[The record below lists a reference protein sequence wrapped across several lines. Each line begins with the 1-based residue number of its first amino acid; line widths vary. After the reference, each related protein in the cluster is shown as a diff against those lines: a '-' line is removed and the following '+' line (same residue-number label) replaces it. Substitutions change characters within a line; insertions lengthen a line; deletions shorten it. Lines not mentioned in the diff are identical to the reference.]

1 MTDKGTDM
9 GLFTDLPGDDGLPGP
24 QRRLAMIALMTATAM
39 TVLDGTIVNIAL
51 PQIALALKVSAG
63 AAIWVANGY
72 LLAAAM
78 TLAIFASLASRIGYR
93 NQYAGGLAV
102 FTLASLGCALA
113 PSLGV
118 LIGMRLLQGI
128 GASAVLSIGP
138 AILRTVFPNRLLGR
152 ILGLN
157 ALMVAATTAIG
168 PALGGTLLAVSSWEW
183 LFAINVPLGLVGLVL
198 IMRAIPGERASV
210 PGRFDNAGAVLSALA
225 MGALIMAAEA
235 CQRVGTPGQSEAAGL
250 HALAYGAA
258 AVVAGL
264 AFVWRQRHAAQ
275 PLLPLTIFASTRFSL
290 AALTSLIS
298 FVGQGIAFI
307 ALPFLFQSNYGYSAL
322 HAALLFTPWPLGIIL
337 AAPQAG
343 KLSDRYPPI
352 ALSSA
357 GLAVFTLGLALLA
370 LLPAHA
376 AAWDICWRGFICGI
390 GFGFFQSPNN
400 REMLSNTSREHS
412 ANASGVLAIM
422 RTFGQCFGAA
432 LMGIIVSV
440 FGAHVIAGTG
450 SLASAAQDA
459 SAIRLSLWVA
469 AAATALATL
478 VSVSRLRA
486 LRAAPSP
493 PPANP

>member
-1 MTDKGTDM
+1 MS
-9 GLFTDLPGDDGLPGP
+9 LFTDLPGDDGLPGP

-51 PQIALALKVSAG
+51 PQIAMALKVTAG

-72 LLAAAM
+72 LLTAAM
-78 TLAIFASLASRIGYR
+78 TLAIFAALASRIGYR

-113 PSLGV
+113 PTLEV
-118 LIGMRLLQGI
+118 LIAMRLLQGL

-138 AILRTVFPNRLLGR
+138 AILRTVFPSRLLGR

-157 ALMVAATTAIG
+157 ALMVAAMTAIG
-168 PALGGTLLAVSSWEW
+168 PALGGFLLSVSSWEW
-183 LFAINVPLGLVGLVL
+183 LFAINVPLGLIGLVL
-198 IMRAIPGERASV
+198 IVRAIPDERIAAR
-210 PGRFDNAGAVLSALA
+210 GRFDSAGAVLSAVA

-235 CQRVGTPGQSEAAGL
+235 CTKRGAALDALTWGATAVAAGI
-250 HALAYGAA
+250 G
-258 AVVAGL
+258 
-264 AFVWRQRHAAQ
+264 FVWRQRRADD
-275 PLLPLTIFASTRFSL
+275 PLLPLAIFASSRFSM

-298 FVGQGIAFI
+298 FVGQGMAFI

-357 GLAVFTLGLALLA
+357 GLAMFTLGLALLA
-370 LLPAHA
+370 MLPAHA
-376 AAWDICWRGFICGI
+376 ATWDICWRGFVCGI

-400 REMLSNTSREHS
+400 REMLSNTAREHS

-432 LMGIIVSV
+432 LMGIILAV
-440 FGAHVIAGTG
+440 FGSQLAHGA
-450 SLASAAQDA
+450 LASAAQDA
-459 SAIRLSLWVA
+459 NAIRLSLWVA
-469 AAATALATL
+469 AAATALATI
-478 VSVSRLRA
+478 VSVSRLRTG
-486 LRAAPSP
+486 AAPSR
-493 PPANP
+493 PPASP

>member
-1 MTDKGTDM
+1 MS
-9 GLFTDLPGDDGLPGP
+9 LFTDLPGDDGLPGQ
-24 QRRLAMIALMTATAM
+24 QRRLAMLALMTATAM

-51 PQIALALKVSAG
+51 PQIALALKVTAG

-72 LLAAAM
+72 LLAVAM
-78 TLAIFASLASRIGYR
+78 TLAIFAALASRIGYR

-118 LIGMRLLQGI
+118 LIGMRLLQGL
-128 GASAVLSIGP
+128 GASAILSIGP
-138 AILRTVFPNRLLGR
+138 AMLRNVFPNRLLGR

-157 ALMVAATTAIG
+157 ALMVAAMSAIG
-168 PALGGTLLAVSSWEW
+168 PVLGGVLLAVSSWEW
-183 LFAINVPLGLVGLVL
+183 LFAINVPLGLAALMLVL
-198 IMRAIPGERASV
+198 RALPGERRAGQ
-210 PGRFDNAGAVLSALA
+210 GRFDSAGAVLSAIA

-235 CQRVGTPGQSEAAGL
+235 CQRLGAPGQAEDAGL
-250 HALAYGAA
+250 HALAYAATALLAGA
-258 AVVAGL
+258 
-264 AFVWRQRHAAQ
+264 AFVWRQRRAAQ
-275 PLLPLTIFASTRFSL
+275 PLLPLAIFASPRFSM

-298 FVGQGIAFI
+298 FVGQGMAFL

-352 ALSSA
+352 VLSSA
-357 GLAVFTLGLALLA
+357 GLAIFTIGLALLA
-370 LLPAHA
+370 LLPTHA
-376 AAWDICWRGFICGI
+376 QTWDICWRGFICGV

-400 REMLSNTSREHS
+400 REMLANTTREHS

-432 LMGIIVSV
+432 LMGIILSV
-440 FGAHVIAGTG
+440 FGSHVVAGAGT
-450 SLASAAQDA
+450 LASAAQDA
-459 SAIRLSLWVA
+459 NAIRLSLWVA
-469 AAATALATL
+469 AGATALATL
-478 VSVSRLRA
+478 ISANRMRTVKPG
-486 LRAAPSP
+486 AAPSP
-493 PPANP
+493 PPASP

>member
-1 MTDKGTDM
+1 M
-9 GLFTDLPGDDGLPGP
+9 GLFADLPGDDGLPGP

-113 PSLGV
+113 PSLDV
-118 LIGMRLLQGI
+118 LIGMRLLQGL

-168 PALGGTLLAVSSWEW
+168 PALGGVLLAISSWEW

-198 IMRAIPGERASV
+198 VLRAIPAERATAL
-210 PGRFDNAGAVLSALA
+210 GRFDSAGAVLSALA

-235 CQRVGTPGQSEAAGL
+235 CQRLGAPGQSEAAGL
-250 HALAYGAA
+250 HALAYGVT
-258 AVVAGL
+258 AVVAGI

-275 PLLPLTIFASTRFSL
+275 PLLPLTIFASSRFSL

-343 KLSDRYPPI
+343 KLSDRFAPI

-357 GLAVFTLGLALLA
+357 GLGVFTVGLALLA

-376 AAWDICWRGFICGI
+376 QAWDICWRGFICGI

-400 REMLSNTSREHS
+400 REMLSNTARQHS

-440 FGAHVIAGTG
+440 FGAHVIAGAGT
-450 SLASAAQDA
+450 LASAAQDA
-459 SAIRLSLWVA
+459 HAIRLSLWVA

-486 LRAAPSP
+486 LHVAPTV

>member
-1 MTDKGTDM
+1 MS
-9 GLFTDLPGDDGLPGP
+9 LFTDLPGDDGLPGQ
-24 QRRLAMIALMTATAM
+24 QRRLAMLALMTATAM

-51 PQIALALKVSAG
+51 PQIALALKVTAG

-72 LLAAAM
+72 LLAVAM
-78 TLAIFASLASRIGYR
+78 TLAIFAALASRIGYR

-118 LIGMRLLQGI
+118 LIGMRLLQGL
-128 GASAVLSIGP
+128 GASAILSIGP
-138 AILRTVFPNRLLGR
+138 AMLRNVFPNRLLGR

-157 ALMVAATTAIG
+157 ALMVAAMSAIG
-168 PALGGTLLAVSSWEW
+168 PVLGGVLLAVSSWEW
-183 LFAINVPLGLVGLVL
+183 LFAINVPLGLAALMLVL
-198 IMRAIPGERASV
+198 RALPGERRAGL
-210 PGRFDNAGAVLSALA
+210 GRFDSAGAVLSAVA

-235 CQRVGTPGQSEAAGL
+235 CQRLGAPGQAEDAGL
-250 HALAYGAA
+250 HALGYGATA
-258 AVVAGL
+258 LLAGA
-264 AFVWRQRHAAQ
+264 AFVWRQRRAAQ
-275 PLLPLTIFASTRFSL
+275 PLLPLAIFASPRFSM

-298 FVGQGIAFI
+298 FVGQGMAFL

-352 ALSSA
+352 VLSSA
-357 GLAVFTLGLALLA
+357 GLAIFTIGLALLA
-370 LLPAHA
+370 LLPTHA
-376 AAWDICWRGFICGI
+376 QTWDICWRGFICGV

-400 REMLSNTSREHS
+400 REMLANTTREHS

-432 LMGIIVSV
+432 LMGIILSV
-440 FGAHVIAGTG
+440 FGSHVVAGAGT
-450 SLASAAQDA
+450 LASAAQDA
-459 SAIRLSLWVA
+459 NAIRLSLWVA
-469 AAATALATL
+469 AGATALATL
-478 VSVSRLRA
+478 ISANRMRTVKPG
-486 LRAAPSP
+486 AAPSP
-493 PPANP
+493 PPASP

>member
-1 MTDKGTDM
+1 MS
-9 GLFTDLPGDDGLPGP
+9 LFTDLSGDDGLPGP

-51 PQIALALKVSAG
+51 PQIAMALKVTAG

-78 TLAIFASLASRIGYR
+78 TLAIFAALASRVGYR

-113 PSLGV
+113 PTLEV
-118 LIGMRLLQGI
+118 LIAMRLLQGL

-157 ALMVAATTAIG
+157 ALMVAAMTAIG
-168 PALGGTLLAVSSWEW
+168 PALGGFLLSVSSWEW
-183 LFAINVPLGLVGLVL
+183 LFAINVPLGLIGLVL
-198 IMRAIPGERASV
+198 IVRAIPDERIAAR
-210 PGRFDNAGAVLSALA
+210 GRFDSAGAVLSAVA

-235 CQRVGTPGQSEAAGL
+235 CTKRGAAVD
-250 HALAYGAA
+250 ALAWGATA
-258 AVVAGL
+258 LVAGIG
-264 AFVWRQRHAAQ
+264 FVWRQRRAND
-275 PLLPLTIFASTRFSL
+275 PLLPLAIFASPRFSM

-298 FVGQGIAFI
+298 FVGQGMAFI

-357 GLAVFTLGLALLA
+357 GLAIFTVGLALLA
-370 LLPAHA
+370 MLPAHA
-376 AAWDICWRGFICGI
+376 ETWDICWRGFVCGI

-400 REMLSNTSREHS
+400 REMLSNTAREHS

-432 LMGIIVSV
+432 LMGIILSV
-440 FGAHVIAGTG
+440 FGSHLAHGAGT
-450 SLASAAQDA
+450 LASAAQDA
-459 SAIRLSLWVA
+459 HAIRLSLWVA
-469 AAATALATL
+469 AAATAIATL
-478 VSVSRLRA
+478 VSVSRLRTG
-486 LRAAPSP
+486 AAPSR
-493 PPANP
+493 PPASP

>member
-1 MTDKGTDM
+1 MKDAM
-9 GLFTDLPGDDGLPGP
+9 SLFIDLPGDDGLPGA
-24 QRRLAMIALMTATAM
+24 QRRLAMIALMTALAM

-51 PQIALALKVSAG
+51 PQIAIALKVTAG

-72 LLAAAM
+72 LLAVAM
-78 TLAIFASLASRIGYR
+78 TLATFASLAARIGYR
-93 NQYAGGLAV
+93 NQFAAGLAV

-113 PSLGV
+113 PSIDV

-128 GASAVLSIGP
+128 GASAILSIGP
-138 AILRTVFPNRLLGR
+138 AILRTIFPTRLLGR
-152 ILGLN
+152 ILGVN
-157 ALMVAATTAIG
+157 ALIVASFTAIG
-168 PALGGTLLAVSSWEW
+168 PTLGGVLLSVAGWEW
-183 LFAINVPLGLVGLVL
+183 LFAINVPLGLIGIVL
-198 IMRAIPGERASV
+198 ALRAIPGERIASL
-210 PGRFDNAGAVLSALA
+210 GRFDSAGALLSAAA

-235 CQRVGTPGQSEAAGL
+235 CQRLGAPGQAEDAGL
-250 HALAYGAA
+250 HALAYGAT
-258 AVVAGL
+258 AVIAGA
-264 AFVWRQRHAAQ
+264 AFVWRQRRAAQ
-275 PLLPLTIFASTRFSL
+275 PLLPLAIFASTRFSM

-298 FVGQGIAFI
+298 FVGQGMAFL

-357 GLAVFTLGLALLA
+357 GLAMFTLGLALLA

-376 AAWDICWRGFICGI
+376 QTWDICWRGFICGI

-400 REMLSNTSREHS
+400 REMLSNTAREHS

-432 LMGIIVSV
+432 LMGIILSV
-440 FGAHVIAGTG
+440 YGSHVVAGAGT
-450 SLASAAQDA
+450 LATAAQDA
-459 SAIRLSLWVA
+459 NAIRLSLWVA
-469 AAATALATL
+469 AGATALATL
-478 VSVSRLRA
+478 ISANRMRTVKPG
-486 LRAAPSP
+486 AAPSP
-493 PPANP
+493 PPTNP

>member
-1 MTDKGTDM
+1 MS
-9 GLFTDLPGDDGLPGP
+9 LFTDLPGDDGLPGP
-24 QRRLAMIALMTATAM
+24 QRRLAMIALMLATAM

-78 TLAIFASLASRIGYR
+78 TLALFASLATTIGYR
-93 NQYAGGLAV
+93 NQFAGGLAV

-113 PSLGV
+113 PTLDV
-118 LIGMRLLQGI
+118 LIGMRLLQGL
-128 GASAVLSIGP
+128 GAAALLSIGP

-168 PALGGTLLAVSSWEW
+168 PALGGVLLAVASWEW
-183 LFAINVPLGLVGLVL
+183 LFAINVPIGLLGLVLVL
-198 IMRAIPGERASV
+198 RAIPGERTVSA
-210 PGRFDNAGAVLSALA
+210 GRFDSAGAVLSAVA

-235 CQRVGTPGQSEAAGL
+235 CQRLGAPGQAENAGL
-250 HALAYGAA
+250 HALAYGVT
-258 AVVAGL
+258 AVLAGM

-275 PLLPLTIFASTRFSL
+275 PLLPLAIFASARFSM

-298 FVGQGIAFI
+298 FVGQGMAFI

-352 ALSSA
+352 ALSSL
-357 GLAVFTLGLALLA
+357 GLAIFTVGLALLA
-370 LLPAHA
+370 LLPVHA
-376 AAWDICWRGFICGI
+376 ATWDICWRGFICGV

-400 REMLSNTSREHS
+400 REMLSNTAREHS

-432 LMGIIVSV
+432 LMGMILSV
-440 FGAHVIAGTG
+440 FGAHVVAGTG
-450 SLASAAQDA
+450 SLVHAAQDA
-459 SAIRLSLWVA
+459 NAIRLSLWVA

-478 VSVSRLRA
+478 ISASRLRA
-486 LRAAPSP
+486 LKPHAAPAP

>member
-1 MTDKGTDM
+1 MS
-9 GLFTDLPGDDGLPGP
+9 LFTDLPGDDGLPGS

-51 PQIALALKVSAG
+51 PQIAMALKVTAG

-78 TLAIFASLASRIGYR
+78 TLAIFAALASRVGYR

-113 PSLGV
+113 PSLEV
-118 LIGMRLLQGI
+118 LIGMRLLQGL

-157 ALMVAATTAIG
+157 ALMVAAMTAIG
-168 PALGGTLLAVSSWEW
+168 PALGGFLLSVSSWEW
-183 LFAINVPLGLVGLVL
+183 LFAINVPLGLIGLVL
-198 IMRAIPGERASV
+198 ILRAIPDERIAAR
-210 PGRFDNAGAVLSALA
+210 GRFDSAGAVLSAVA

-235 CQRVGTPGQSEAAGL
+235 CTKRGAAVD
-250 HALAYGAA
+250 ALAWGATA
-258 AVVAGL
+258 FVAGIG
-264 AFVWRQRHAAQ
+264 FVWRQRRAMD
-275 PLLPLTIFASTRFSL
+275 PLLPLTIFASARFSM

-298 FVGQGIAFI
+298 FIGQGMAFI

-357 GLAVFTLGLALLA
+357 GLAIFTLGLGLLA
-370 LLPAHA
+370 MLPAHA
-376 AAWDICWRGFICGI
+376 ETWDICWRGFICGI

-400 REMLSNTSREHS
+400 REMLSNTAREHS

-432 LMGIIVSV
+432 LMGIILSV
-440 FGAHVIAGTG
+440 FGSHLAHGAGT
-450 SLASAAQDA
+450 LASAAQDA
-459 SAIRLSLWVA
+459 NAIRLSLWVA
-469 AAATALATL
+469 AAATALATVISL
-478 VSVSRLRA
+478 SRLRT
-486 LRAAPSP
+486 LKKDVAPSR
-493 PPANP
+493 PPASP

>member
-1 MTDKGTDM
+1 MNGVAM
-9 GLFTDLPGDDGLPGP
+9 SLFTDMPMDDGLPGA

-72 LLAAAM
+72 LLSAAM
-78 TLAIFASLASRIGYR
+78 TLAIFASLASRVGYR

-113 PSLGV
+113 PALEV
-118 LIGMRLLQGI
+118 LIAMRLLQGL

-157 ALMVAATTAIG
+157 ALMVAAVTAIG
-168 PALGGTLLAVSSWEW
+168 PALGGVLLAISSWEW
-183 LFAINVPLGLVGLVL
+183 LFAINVPLGLIGLVL
-198 IMRAIPGERASV
+198 VLRAIPDERTAAH
-210 PGRFDNAGAVLSALA
+210 GRFDSAGAVLSAIA

-235 CQRVGTPGQSEAAGL
+235 CGQLGAPGKAEQALL
-250 HALAYGAA
+250 HALAYGATA
-258 AVVAGL
+258 IVAGA
-264 AFVWRQRHAAQ
+264 AFIWRQRHAAQ
-275 PLLPLTIFASTRFSL
+275 PLLPLAIFSSTRFSM

-298 FVGQGIAFI
+298 FVGQGMAFI

-322 HAALLFTPWPLGIIL
+322 HAALLFTPWPLGIVL

-357 GLAVFTLGLALLA
+357 GLAVFTLGLVLLA
-370 LLPAHA
+370 LLPSHA
-376 AAWDICWRGFICGI
+376 QTWDICWRGLVCGI

-400 REMLSNTSREHS
+400 REMLSNTAREHS

-432 LMGIIVSV
+432 LMGIILSV
-440 FGAHVIAGTG
+440 FGSHLVHGT
-450 SLASAAQDA
+450 LASSAQDA
-459 SAIRLSLWVA
+459 GAIRLSLWVA
-469 AAATALATL
+469 AGATALATL
-478 VSVSRLRA
+478 ISVSRMRTLNVV
-486 LRAAPSP
+486 PSP

>member
-1 MTDKGTDM
+1 
-9 GLFTDLPGDDGLPGP
+9 
-24 QRRLAMIALMTATAM
+24 MIALMTATAM

-51 PQIALALKVSAG
+51 PQIAMALKVTAG

-78 TLAIFASLASRIGYR
+78 TLAIFAALASRIGYR

-113 PSLGV
+113 PSLDV
-118 LIGMRLLQGI
+118 LIAMRLLQGL

-168 PALGGTLLAVSSWEW
+168 PALGGFLLSVSSWEW
-183 LFAINVPLGLVGLVL
+183 LFAINVPLGLIGLVL
-198 IMRAIPGERASV
+198 IVRAIPNERIAAR
-210 PGRFDNAGAVLSALA
+210 GRFDSAGAVLSAVA
-225 MGALIMAAEA
+225 MGALIMAAES
-235 CQRVGTPGQSEAAGL
+235 CTKRGAAVD
-250 HALAYGAA
+250 ALAWGAA
-258 AVVAGL
+258 AVVAGIG
-264 AFVWRQRHAAQ
+264 FVWRQRRAND
-275 PLLPLTIFASTRFSL
+275 PLLPLAIFASSRFSM

-298 FVGQGIAFI
+298 FVGQGMAFI

-343 KLSDRYPPI
+343 KLSDRYPPV

-357 GLAVFTLGLALLA
+357 GLAMFTLGLALLA
-370 LLPAHA
+370 MLPAHA
-376 AAWDICWRGFICGI
+376 ETWDICWRGFICGI

-400 REMLSNTSREHS
+400 REMLSNTAREHS

-432 LMGIIVSV
+432 LMGIILSV
-440 FGAHVIAGTG
+440 FGSHLAHGAGT
-450 SLASAAQDA
+450 LASAAQDA
-459 SAIRLSLWVA
+459 NAIRMSLWVA
-469 AAATALATL
+469 SAATAIATL
-478 VSVSRLRA
+478 VSVSRLRTG
-486 LRAAPSP
+486 AAPSR
-493 PPANP
+493 PPASP

>member
-1 MTDKGTDM
+1 MS
-9 GLFTDLPGDDGLPGP
+9 LFTDLPGDDGLPGA
-24 QRRLAMIALMTATAM
+24 QRRLAMIALMTGTAM

-51 PQIALALKVSAG
+51 PQIAIALKISAG

-72 LLAAAM
+72 LLAVAM
-78 TLAIFASLASRIGYR
+78 TLALFASLASRVGYR
-93 NQYAGGLAV
+93 NQFAAGLV
-102 FTLASLGCALA
+102 IFTLASLGCALA
-113 PSLGV
+113 HSLDV
-118 LIGMRLLQGI
+118 LIGMRLLQGL
-128 GASAVLSIGP
+128 GASALLSIGP
-138 AILRTVFPNRLLGR
+138 AVLRRAFPNRLLGR

-157 ALMVAATTAIG
+157 ALMVAAFTAVG
-168 PALGGTLLAVSSWEW
+168 PTLGGLLLSISSWEW
-183 LFAINVPLGLVGLVL
+183 LFAINVPLGLVAVMLVL
-198 IMRAIPGERASV
+198 RALPSERTASL
-210 PGRFDNAGAVLSALA
+210 GRFDGAGAVLSAAA

-235 CQRVGTPGQSEAAGL
+235 CQRLGAPGQAENAGV

-258 AVVAGL
+258 AIIAGY
-264 AFVWRQRHAAQ
+264 AFVWRQRHASQ
-275 PLLPLTIFASTRFSL
+275 PLLPLSIFASTRFSL
-290 AALTSLIS
+290 AALTSLMS

-322 HAALLFTPWPLGIIL
+322 HAALLFTPWPIGIIL

-357 GLAVFTLGLALLA
+357 GLGIFTLGLVLLA

-376 AAWDICWRGFICGI
+376 QAWDICWRGFICGI

-400 REMLSNTSREHS
+400 REMLTNVAREHS

-422 RTFGQCFGAA
+422 RTFGQCLGAA

-440 FGAHVIAGTG
+440 FGAHVVAGTG
-450 SLASAAQDA
+450 SLATAVQDA
-459 SAIRLSLWVA
+459 NAIRLSLWVA
-469 AAATALATL
+469 AAATGVATL
-478 VSVSRLRA
+478 ISASRMRVIKPG
-486 LRAAPSP
+486 AAPSP

>member
-1 MTDKGTDM
+1 M
-9 GLFTDLPGDDGLPGP
+9 GLFTDVTGDDGLPGP

-51 PQIALALKVSAG
+51 PQIAVALKVSAG

-78 TLAIFASLASRIGYR
+78 TLAIFAALASRIGYR

-113 PSLGV
+113 PTLEA
-118 LIGMRLLQGI
+118 LIAMRLLQGL

-138 AILRTVFPNRLLGR
+138 AILRTVFPTRLLGR

-168 PALGGTLLAVSSWEW
+168 PALGGFLLAVSSWEW

-198 IMRAIPGERASV
+198 ILRAIPDERTAAR
-210 PGRFDNAGAVLSALA
+210 GRFDSAGALLSAVA
-225 MGALIMAAEA
+225 MGALIMAGEA
-235 CQRVGTPGQSEAAGL
+235 CTQLGTSGKAEQAML
-250 HALAYGAA
+250 HAMAYGAT
-258 AVVAGL
+258 
-264 AFVWRQRHAAQ
+264 AFVASAAFIWRQRRAND
-275 PLLPLTIFASTRFSL
+275 PLLPLAIFASSRFSM

-298 FVGQGIAFI
+298 FVGQGMAFI

-357 GLAVFTLGLALLA
+357 GLAVFTTGLVLLA
-370 LLPAHA
+370 MLPAHA
-376 AAWDICWRGFICGI
+376 QTWDICWRGLVCGI

-400 REMLSNTSREHS
+400 REMLSNTAREHS
-412 ANASGVLAIM
+412 AVASGVLAIM
-422 RTFGQCFGAA
+422 RMFGQCSGAA
-432 LMGIIVSV
+432 LMGVILSV
-440 FGAHVIAGTG
+440 FGSHLVHDT
-450 SLASAAQDA
+450 LASSAQDA

-469 AAATALATL
+469 AGATALATL
-478 VSVSRLRA
+478 ISVSRMRT
-486 LRAAPSP
+486 LRAAPLP

>member
-1 MTDKGTDM
+1 MS
-9 GLFTDLPGDDGLPGP
+9 LFADLPGDDGVPGS

-51 PQIALALKVSAG
+51 PQIAMALKVTAG

-78 TLAIFASLASRIGYR
+78 TLAIFAALASRIGYR

-113 PSLGV
+113 PTLAV
-118 LIGMRLLQGI
+118 LIAMRLLQGL
-128 GASAVLSIGP
+128 GAAAVLSIGP

-157 ALMVAATTAIG
+157 ALMVAAMTAIG
-168 PALGGTLLAVSSWEW
+168 PALGGFLLSVSSWEW
-183 LFAINVPLGLVGLVL
+183 LFAINVPLGLIGLVL
-198 IMRAIPGERASV
+198 IVRAIPDERIPAR
-210 PGRFDNAGAVLSALA
+210 GRFDSAGAVLSAVA
-225 MGALIMAAEA
+225 MGALIMAAQA
-235 CQRVGTPGQSEAAGL
+235 CTKRGAAID
-250 HALAYGAA
+250 ALAWGAA
-258 AVVAGL
+258 ALVAGIG
-264 AFVWRQRHAAQ
+264 FVWRQRRAND
-275 PLLPLTIFASTRFSL
+275 PLLPLAIFASSRFSM

-298 FVGQGIAFI
+298 FVGQGMAFI

-343 KLSDRYPPI
+343 KLSDRYPPV

-357 GLAVFTLGLALLA
+357 GLAMFTLGLALLA
-370 LLPAHA
+370 MLPAHA
-376 AAWDICWRGFICGI
+376 ATWDICWRGFICGI

-400 REMLSNTSREHS
+400 REMLSNTAREHS
-412 ANASGVLAIM
+412 AHASGVLAIM

-432 LMGIIVSV
+432 LMGIILSV
-440 FGAHVIAGTG
+440 FGSHLAHGAGT
-450 SLASAAQDA
+450 LASAAQDA
-459 SAIRLSLWVA
+459 NAIRLSLWVA

-478 VSVSRLRA
+478 VSVSRLRTG
-486 LRAAPSP
+486 AAPSR
-493 PPANP
+493 PPASP

>member
-1 MTDKGTDM
+1 MS
-9 GLFTDLPGDDGLPGP
+9 LFTDLPGDDGLPGP

-51 PQIALALKVSAG
+51 PQIAVALKVTAG

-93 NQYAGGLAV
+93 NQYGAGLAV

-113 PSLGV
+113 PSLEV
-118 LIGMRLLQGI
+118 LIGMRLLQGL
-128 GASAVLSIGP
+128 GASAILSIGP

-157 ALMVAATTAIG
+157 ALMVAAMTAIG
-168 PALGGTLLAVSSWEW
+168 PALGGVLLSISGWEW
-183 LFAINVPLGLVGLVL
+183 LFAINVPLGLIGLVL
-198 IMRAIPGERASV
+198 VVRAIPVERISAR
-210 PGRFDNAGAVLSALA
+210 GRFDSAGALLSAAA

-235 CQRVGTPGQSEAAGL
+235 CTQLGAPGKPEDAAW
-250 HALAYGAA
+250 HALAYGAT
-258 AVVAGL
+258 AVVTGI
-264 AFVWRQRHAAQ
+264 AFVWRQRRTAA
-275 PLLPLTIFASTRFSL
+275 PLLPMAIFASPRFSM

-298 FVGQGIAFI
+298 FVGQGMAFI

-357 GLAVFTLGLALLA
+357 GLAVFTAGLVLLA
-370 LLPAHA
+370 LLPVHA
-376 AAWDICWRGFICGI
+376 ATWDICWRGFVCGI
-390 GFGFFQSPNN
+390 GFGLFQSPNN
-400 REMLSNTSREHS
+400 REMLSNTTREHS

-422 RTFGQCFGAA
+422 RTFGQCLGAA

-440 FGAHVIAGTG
+440 FGSHLVHGAGT
-450 SLASAAQDA
+450 LASAAQDA
-459 SAIRLSLWVA
+459 NAIRLSLWVA
-469 AAATALATL
+469 AAATAAATII
-478 VSVSRLRA
+478 SVSRLRN
-486 LRAAPSP
+486 LRTGAAPSS

>member
-1 MTDKGTDM
+1 MS
-9 GLFTDLPGDDGLPGP
+9 LFADQPGDDGLPGP
-24 QRRLAMIALMTATAM
+24 QRRLAMIALMTALAM

-51 PQIALALKVSAG
+51 PGIAVALKVTAG
-63 AAIWVANGY
+63 AAIWVTNGY
-72 LLAAAM
+72 LLAIAM
-78 TLAIFASLASRIGYR
+78 TLATFASLASRVGYR
-93 NQYAGGLAV
+93 NQFAAGLAA

-113 PSLGV
+113 PNIAV
-118 LIGMRLLQGI
+118 LIGMRLLQGV

-138 AILRTVFPNRLLGR
+138 AVLRTIFPSRLLGR
-152 ILGLN
+152 VLGVN
-157 ALMVAATTAIG
+157 ALMVATFTAIG
-168 PALGGTLLAVSSWEW
+168 PALGGIVLSISSWEW
-183 LFAINVPLGLVGLVL
+183 LFAINVPLGLIGVVL
-198 IMRAIPGERASV
+198 ALRAIPADRITAL
-210 PGRFDNAGAVLSALA
+210 GRFDAAGAVLSAVT

-235 CQRVGTPGQSEAAGL
+235 CGKLGTPGQAEDAAV

-258 AVVAGL
+258 TVLAGC
-264 AFVWRQRHAAQ
+264 AFVWRQRRATQ
-275 PLLPLTIFASTRFSL
+275 PLLPLSIFASARFSM

-298 FVGQGIAFI
+298 FVGQGMAFI

-343 KLSDRYPPI
+343 KLSDRFPPI

-370 LLPAHA
+370 LLPTHA
-376 AAWDICWRGFICGI
+376 QTWDICWRGFICGV

-432 LMGIIVSV
+432 LMGVILSI
-440 FGAHVIAGTG
+440 FGSHMAHGAGT
-450 SLASAAQDA
+450 LASAAQDA
-459 SAIRLSLWVA
+459 NAIRLSLWVA
-469 AAATALATL
+469 AAATLIATGI
-478 VSVSRLRA
+478 SVSRMRQLRPDGA
-486 LRAAPSP
+486 SAS

>member
-1 MTDKGTDM
+1 MS
-9 GLFTDLPGDDGLPGP
+9 LFTDLPDDDGLPGP
-24 QRRLAMIALMTATAM
+24 QRRLAMIALMLATAM

-78 TLAIFASLASRIGYR
+78 TLALFASLAATIGYR
-93 NQYAGGLAV
+93 NQFAGGLAV

-113 PSLGV
+113 PTLDV
-118 LIGMRLLQGI
+118 LIGMRLLQGL
-128 GASAVLSIGP
+128 GAAALLSIGP

-168 PALGGTLLAVSSWEW
+168 PALGGMLLAISSWEW
-183 LFAINVPLGLVGLVL
+183 LFAINVPIGLLGLVLVL
-198 IMRAIPGERASV
+198 RAIPGERTA
-210 PGRFDNAGAVLSALA
+210 PAGRFDSAGGVLSAVA

-235 CQRVGTPGQSEAAGL
+235 CQRLGAPSQAEDAGL
-250 HALAYGAA
+250 HALAYGVT
-258 AVVAGL
+258 AVVAGV

-275 PLLPLTIFASTRFSL
+275 PLLPLAIFASTRFSM

-298 FVGQGIAFI
+298 FVGQGMAFI

-352 ALSSA
+352 ALSSL
-357 GLAVFTLGLALLA
+357 GLAIFTVGLALLA

-376 AAWDICWRGFICGI
+376 ATWDICWRGFICGV

-400 REMLSNTSREHS
+400 REMLSNTAREHS

-432 LMGIIVSV
+432 LMGIILSV
-440 FGAHVIAGTG
+440 FGAHVVAGTG
-450 SLASAAQDA
+450 SLIHAAQDA
-459 SAIRLSLWVA
+459 NAIRLSLWVA
-469 AAATALATL
+469 AAATALATII
-478 VSVSRLRA
+478 SVSRLRA
-486 LRAAPSP
+486 LKPRAAPAR